1 MDTDQVPPYD
11 RMAQVY
17 DRWMAHDGAP
27 YEQWCDF
34 IDAACR
40 SHDSEVRTILEIG
53 CGTGSMTKM
62 LYEHGYDVTGVDA
75 SEAML
80 EQARQKLGPSAR
92 LVHARLPEP
101 ETPDFGLHD
110 AAICCFDVV
119 NYFVEDGQLEGAF
132 IQIRQGLRPGGL
144 FIFDVNTQYKLEML
158 FGDRNS
164 GDDLG
169 DFAYVQRTRYDTRG
183 HRCELLLT
191 FFLLEAE
198 LYRRVAEH
206 HIQRWFT
213 DEEINAALIESGFE
227 VLRTCSGYT
236 DAALTSHTGRATW
249 VVRA

>member
-1 MDTDQVPPYD
+1 M
-11 RMAQVY
+11 
-17 DRWMAHDGAP
+17 
-27 YEQWCDF
+27 
-34 IDAACR
+34 
-40 SHDSEVRTILEIG
+40 
-53 CGTGSMTKM
+53 
-62 LYEHGYDVTGVDA
+62 
-75 SEAML
+75 
-80 EQARQKLGPSAR
+80 
-92 LVHARLPEP
+92 
-101 ETPDFGLHD
+101 
-110 AAICCFDVV
+110 
-119 NYFVEDGQLEGAF
+119 NYFAEEGQLEGAF
-132 IQIRQGLRPGGL
+132 TQIRQGLRPGGL

-169 DFAYVQRTRYDTRG
+169 DFAYVQRTRYDARG

-236 DAALTSHTGRATW
+236 DAALASHTGRATW